1 MPTLLGLALGL
12 LLTLGLAYGAAKLH
26 APAGALILI
35 LLGIIF
41 LLRNFQL
48 LPFGW
53 HLGPYWPLILVGIG
67 AWMLFKRTAA
77 GQPR

>member
-12 LLTLGLAYGAAKLH
+12 LLTVGLAYVAARLR
-26 APAGALILI
+26 APTAALILI
-35 LLGIIF
+35 LIGVFF
-41 LLRNFQL
+41 LLRNLHL

-53 HLGPYWPLILVGIG
+53 HLGPYWPLIPVGIG
-67 AWMLFKRTAA
+67 VWMLFKRTAT